1 MPLKVME
8 NIIGLLPEEYI
19 IVDPFAGTGTTGVAC
34 ENLNRDYIL
43 IEKDIEYCRIAR
55 EKIKQ
60 TKNKLPLN
68 KII

>member
-1 MPLKVME
+1 ME